1 MKAHRPSGP
10 LAFAAVP
17 VLADI
22 TPLRNSTGFRR
33 LWFGQT
39 VSSLGS
45 QLTVVA
51 VAYQTYELTHSTAMV
66 GLVSLV
72 ALGPTLIGS
81 LLGGAIADAMDRRRL
96 LVATQILLALAS
108 AALAANALLPHPR
121 LWVLFVAPGATA
133 AFQGVDF
140 PTRLAVV
147 PMLVPAEDL
156 ASAFALQSVVTNLA
170 VVVGP
175 ALAGVMIA
183 QLGLASV
190 YFADVA
196 SYGSTLVAALLLP
209 TLRPTGGG
217 TAVGLDSIA
226 EGLRYLRTQSLLS
239 ATFLLDL
246 NAMVFGMPKAVFPA
260 LGIGLFHGGPS
271 TVGLLYAAP
280 GAGAFLASL
289 LSGWVRNVS
298 ARGRALVVCMMVWGA
313 AITTFGL
320 VPVLWIGIVLLAVAG
335 GADIIGGVFRVAILQ
350 TTAPQELQGRLGGLF
365 YAAAVTGNRLGD
377 GESGLAASFGGPQF
391 AVWSGG
397 LACLVGTAL
406 MALGIPQLWRADRDA
421 SRRSVS
427 VPALA
432 VTEDPA

>member
-1 MKAHRPSGP
+1 MKAQRGTRP

-22 TPLRNSTGFRR
+22 TPLRNSTAFRR

-51 VAYQTYELTHSTAMV
+51 VAYQTYQMTHSTFMV

-81 LLGGAIADAMDRRRL
+81 LLGGAIADAMDRRLL
-96 LVATQILLALAS
+96 LVVTQIFLALAS

-217 TAVGLDSIA
+217 TAVGLDSIV
-226 EGLRYLRTQSLLS
+226 EGVRYLRTQSLLS

-289 LSGWVRNVS
+289 LSGWVRNVT

-313 AITTFGL
+313 AIATFGL

-365 YAAAVTGNRLGD
+365 YAAAVAGNRLGD

-421 SRRSVS
+421 GRRPTS